1 MFFIAGIIILILVY
15 VGVGASYS
23 FEFPLDYD
31 IRKFFVIKFI
41 REPVPELLAGDIRT
55 ERENKRI

>member
-23 FEFPLDYD
+23 FEFPLNYD
-31 IRKFFVIKFI
+31 IREFFVIKFI
-41 REPVPELLAGDIRT
+41 FGI
-55 ERENKRI
+55 N